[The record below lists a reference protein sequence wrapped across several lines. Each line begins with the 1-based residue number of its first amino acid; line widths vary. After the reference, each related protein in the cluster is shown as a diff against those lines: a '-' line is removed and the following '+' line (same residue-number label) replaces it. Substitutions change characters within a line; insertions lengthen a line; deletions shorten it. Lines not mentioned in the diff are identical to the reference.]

1 MDIKGFSHFCPP
13 TFYISSLYTFMKQI
27 YHGHSECF
35 LEAGVTE
42 EILFQNVF
50 IPLLTYNVCTFIT
63 NF

>member
-1 MDIKGFSHFCPP
+1 
-13 TFYISSLYTFMKQI
+13 MKQI